1 LLLLTLPNMH
11 VHPSLGARP
20 DLAVTDNEATPGQH
34 HTMR

>member
-1 LLLLTLPNMH
+1 LLEAF
-11 VHPSLGARP
+11 VKEARPSLGARP